1 MQIVLNRLYGGVQT
15 RFSINQSIARLT
27 IEGVFSSAVSA
38 QVLSGCDDDLR
49 AAPAGA
55 LIADHSQSR
64 MELSAMGLLARAQTV
79 LDSGLRLRIPVAF
92 VIRPDEAEMW
102 RTYCLLMG
110 RRGSLR
116 QAFTDRA
123 QAGQWAAEMAA
134 IYESE
139 ARRRERGQSR

>member
-1 MQIVLNRLYGGVQT
+1 MQTVSNRLYGSAQT
-15 RFSINQSIARLT
+15 RFSIDQSIARLT
-27 IEGVFSSAVSA
+27 IEGVFSCADSVKI
-38 QVLSGCDDDLR
+38 LSGCDDDLR
-49 AAPAGA
+49 VAPASA
-55 LIADHSQSR
+55 LIADHSRSR
-64 MELSAMGLLARAQTV
+64 MEMSARGLLIRAQSV
-79 LDSGLRLRIPVAF
+79 LDSGYRLRIPVGF

-116 QAFTDRA
+116 QAFTDPA